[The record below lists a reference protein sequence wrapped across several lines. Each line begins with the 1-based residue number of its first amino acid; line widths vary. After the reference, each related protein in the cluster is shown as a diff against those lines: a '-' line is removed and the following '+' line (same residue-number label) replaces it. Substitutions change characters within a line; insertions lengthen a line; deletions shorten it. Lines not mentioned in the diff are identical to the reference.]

1 MATSREHREHRRCL
15 LRISQELSSEDLH
28 SLIYLTY
35 ARDNGIRY
43 GFQLFDLLSRRRQL
57 GQGYSFLIDCLRD
70 IGRNDLAKKITEEI
84 PDAVVEAPSHVR
96 QSLDI
101 PEQIMAMKCNV
112 TLVKRKQYF
121 SCMKDL
127 GVIMRCGVAREGRFD
142 DYFYRAFGV
151 LQMKVEQLGV
161 SKLSEQQEV
170 SSLQDIATASVT
182 HLSLFWK
189 MWPQTLAIFQRSGQ
203 SCNIK
208 PLMEQCHTYYD
219 LFDAQLPSQWSSDLR
234 SQVRSQRAQRH
245 HPVGSIARQAHK
257 FLHELSSE
265 MIGEQALQDAEGIFE
280 NALFTTESVN
290 YTARYLLPIY
300 KWLLSLAHLAT
311 TFQMDI
317 LKGCEILQVVFSDHR
332 VNITRNWE
340 VLSKIVGEEAMNRI
354 NTEFKIRCDVTEL
367 SHDDI
372 DGDTY
377 SKLTQSV
384 ALVWHVS
391 LAVIAC
397 AALHVVCDCNQI
409 QYRLTKYMATQ
420 KELMKQTYLLLSQT
434 MAEEMQR
441 ELDHYKG
448 IYEQLVGT
456 LGSQEAQST
465 LQSLLSSK

>member
-1 MATSREHREHRRCL
+1 
-15 LRISQELSSEDLH
+15 
-28 SLIYLTY
+28 
-35 ARDNGIRY
+35 
-43 GFQLFDLLSRRRQL
+43 
-57 GQGYSFLIDCLRD
+57 
-70 IGRNDLAKKITEEI
+70 
-84 PDAVVEAPSHVR
+84 
-96 QSLDI
+96 
-101 PEQIMAMKCNV
+101 
-112 TLVKRKQYF
+112 
-121 SCMKDL
+121 
-127 GVIMRCGVAREGRFD
+127 
-142 DYFYRAFGV
+142 
-151 LQMKVEQLGV
+151 
-161 SKLSEQQEV
+161 
-170 SSLQDIATASVT
+170 
-182 HLSLFWK
+182 
-189 MWPQTLAIFQRSGQ
+189 
-203 SCNIK
+203 
-208 PLMEQCHTYYD
+208 
-219 LFDAQLPSQWSSDLR
+219 
-234 SQVRSQRAQRH
+234 
-245 HPVGSIARQAHK
+245 
-257 FLHELSSE
+257 

-280 NALFTTESVN
+280 KALFTTESVN

-317 LKGCEILQVVFSDHR
+317 LKDCEILQVIFSDHR

-340 VLSKIVGEEAMNRI
+340 VLSKIVGKEAMNRI

-397 AALHVVCDCNQI
+397 AALRVVCDCNQI
-409 QYRLTKYMATQ
+409 QYQLTKYMATQ

-465 LQSLLSSK
+465 RQSLLSSK

>member
-1 MATSREHREHRRCL
+1 
-15 LRISQELSSEDLH
+15 
-28 SLIYLTY
+28 
-35 ARDNGIRY
+35 
-43 GFQLFDLLSRRRQL
+43 
-57 GQGYSFLIDCLRD
+57 
-70 IGRNDLAKKITEEI
+70 
-84 PDAVVEAPSHVR
+84 
-96 QSLDI
+96 
-101 PEQIMAMKCNV
+101 MKCSV
-112 TLVKRKQYF
+112 TLVKYF

-127 GVIMRCGVAREGRFD
+127 GVIMRCGVACEGRFD

-161 SKLSEQQEV
+161 SKLSEQREV
-170 SSLQDIATASVT
+170 SSLQEIATASVT

-219 LFDAQLPSQWSSDLR
+219 HFDAQLPSQWSSDLR

-290 YTARYLLPIY
+290 YTTWYLLPIY

-311 TFQMDI
+311 TFEMDI
-317 LKGCEILQVVFSDHR
+317 LKGCEILQVVFSDHKE
-332 VNITRNWE
+332 NITRNWE

-377 SKLTQSV
+377 SKLTQSA

-391 LAVIAC
+391 LAVLAC
-397 AALHVVCDCNQI
+397 AALHVVCDCKQI
-409 QYRLTKYMATQ
+409 QYQLTKYLATQ
-420 KELMKQTYLLLSQT
+420 KELMKQMYLLLSQT
-434 MAEEMQR
+434 TAEEMQR

-448 IYEQLVGT
+448 IYEQLVGA

-465 LQSLLSSK
+465 LQSLLSSR